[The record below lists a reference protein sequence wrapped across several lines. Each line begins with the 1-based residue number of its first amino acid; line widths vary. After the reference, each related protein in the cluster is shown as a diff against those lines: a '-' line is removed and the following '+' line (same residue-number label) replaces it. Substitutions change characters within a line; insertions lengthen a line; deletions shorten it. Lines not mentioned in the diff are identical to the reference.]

1 MAAVQTQQRTG
12 GGEDEFHVLRVPLR
26 VDAREKRIIRQR
38 LLVVGLLKR
47 AFLRL
52 LLRRVNAMHRDPDWA
67 AARELPV
74 GSPER
79 AAAFKAVRAKHGLAL
94 SQMDASELCKALW
107 RGASRERT
115 REFADAQAM
124 SRELASCL
132 GRSPRKERAP
142 LGWMPTVIA
151 ARVAGAAGKEV
162 WKSVEEYLYGQRGR
176 PKAKPPHLNRTAW
189 NEDNKSGLFLDGDC
203 LAWKQAGGSHRKDL
217 RLKLAKRETGTWW
230 AKRLAD
236 RRVLAVGIM
245 EDAGVFYALLRV
257 AGKPYRDPEYLAAV
271 AHGETVGMDAA
282 PTDPAFIGPDDGF
295 IGTLASPAARE
306 RQREL
311 DKQVR
316 RLQRA
321 QDRSR
326 RATNP
331 NCYDDRGRAIKGK
344 RPKRKSKTYR
354 RRQGQLRKLQRRA
367 TAQRRTDAE
376 ALTRK
381 VMTLGT
387 RVAVEKTNHR
397 AWQKSGLRLGK
408 RMRFTRPGETY
419 ARLRAETALLGGV
432 FLELPT
438 GSLALSQHCLCGARV
453 KKPLSQRVH
462 HCERCGLGPLHRDL
476 FSAFLAQLILSAGL
490 VPEDIDLSEGLLDSP
505 HNRARALRLCGVPST
520 GHKGP
525 ASTGTSRLATLTDT
539 PVVSGKAEQSACQE
553 TVSDLDS
560 LVQEPARRR
569 SHRRGS
575 EETRP
580 LDSRSTRR
588 GSRTTASGGDATPS
602 QTGPPLP
609 AALVS

>member
-1 MAAVQTQQRTG
+1 MAARPKRRTG

-26 VDAREKRIIRQR
+26 VNAREQNIIRQR

-52 LLRRVNAMHRDPDWA
+52 LLKRVNALHRDPAWA
-67 AARELPV
+67 AARRLPA
-74 GSPER
+74 GSPRR
-79 AAAFKAVRAKHGLAL
+79 AAAFKAVRQKHGLAL
-94 SQMDASELCKALW
+94 SQMDASELCKSVW

-124 SRELASCL
+124 SHELARCL

-142 LGWMPTVIA
+142 LGWMPQVIA

-176 PKAKPPHLNRTAW
+176 PRPKPPHLNRTAW
-189 NEDNKSGLFLDGDC
+189 NEDNKSGLLLDGDC
-203 LAWKQAGGSHRKDL
+203 LVWKQAGGGHRKDL
-217 RLKLAKRETGTWW
+217 RLKLAKRADSTWW

-236 RRVLAVGIM
+236 RRVLAVGVM

-271 AHGETVGMDAA
+271 AHGATVGMDAA
-282 PTDPAFIGPDDGF
+282 PTDPAFVGETDGF
-295 IGTLASPAARE
+295 VGTLASPEARE
-306 RQREL
+306 RQRDL
-311 DKQVR
+311 DKHMR

-331 NCYDDRGRAIKGK
+331 DCFDERGRAVKGK
-344 RPKRKSKTYR
+344 RPRNKSRTYR
-354 RRQGQLRKLQRRA
+354 HRQARLRKLQRRA

-376 ALTRK
+376 ALTRR

-397 AWQKSGLRLGK
+397 AWQKSGLKLGG

-419 ARLRAETALLGGV
+419 ARLRSETALLGGAFV
-432 FLELPT
+432 ELPT
-438 GSLALSQHCLCGARV
+438 GALALSQHCLCGARV
-453 KKPLSQRVH
+453 KKPLSQRIH
-462 HCERCGLGPLHRDL
+462 RCESCGLGPLQRDL
-476 FSAFLAQLILSAGL
+476 FSAFLSQLILSAGL
-490 VPEDIDLSEGLLDSP
+490 VPEDVNLSEGLFDSP
-505 HNRARALRLCGVPST
+505 DNRARAARLSGLSNT

-525 ASTGTSRLATLTDT
+525 VLAGTSRLATLTDPLT
-539 PVVSGKAEQSACQE
+539 GSVKAEQSACQGS
-553 TVSDLDS
+553 VSDLAP
-560 LVQEPARRR
+560 LVQGAARRR
-569 SHRRGS
+569 SRRSGS

-580 LDSRSTRR
+580 PDGHAASRR
-588 GSRTTASGGDATPS
+588 GSQTTASGGDATLG
-602 QTGPPLP
+602 GPAPP
-609 AALVS
+609 ALAH